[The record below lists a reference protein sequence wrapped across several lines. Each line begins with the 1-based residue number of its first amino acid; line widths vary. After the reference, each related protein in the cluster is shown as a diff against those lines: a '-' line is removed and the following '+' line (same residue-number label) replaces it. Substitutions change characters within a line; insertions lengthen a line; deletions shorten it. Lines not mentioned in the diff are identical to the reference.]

1 MTSTRIMV
9 DVPPSVPDTGLPS
22 VREPSVVS
30 TGMMVV
36 WALVGLVLVTALGMG
51 VVILGGAATSSPV
64 ALVEPL
70 PAPSAP
76 SSVVPEPQP
85 AARVVTTAVDPA
97 WAARMG
103 AQVGIPAP
111 AMVAYGDAQFALA
124 KLDPGCHLSWNTL
137 AGIGWIESQNGTLG
151 GRTLLADGYSS
162 TTIVGP
168 ALDGTTYAAIHS
180 TPESQAWHGDPI
192 WEHAVGPM
200 QFIASTWDRWGSDG
214 DGDGKADPRDLSDA
228 ALTAGKYLCADGH
241 DLATP
246 SGWNAAIHSFNH
258 DDGYVAN
265 VLAAANTYAQRSV
278 QK

>member
-1 MTSTRIMV
+1 MIEAHPRI
-9 DVPPSVPDTGLPS
+9 GF
-22 VREPSVVS
+22 
-30 TGMMVV
+30 
-36 WALVGLVLVTALGMG
+36 A
-51 VVILGGAATSSPV
+51 ILGGVLLSLLTVTGLILSASGGVPRQLAYTEAPSVAVVPSPV
-64 ALVEPL
+64 APL
-70 PAPSAP
+70 NAQQ
-76 SSVVPEPQP
+76 VT
-85 AARVVTTAVDPA
+85 ARQVSRTTGVDPA
-97 WAARMG
+97 WAARTG

-137 AGIGWIESQNGTLG
+137 AGIGWIESQHGTMG
-151 GRTLLADGYSS
+151 GRTLLANGYSS

-180 TPESQAWHGDPI
+180 TPESQAWHGDPV

-214 DGDGKADPRDLSDA
+214 DGDGKADPRDFADA

-258 DDGYVAN
+258 DDTYVSN

>member
-1 MTSTRIMV
+1 MIEAHPRI
-9 DVPPSVPDTGLPS
+9 GFAIL
-22 VREPSVVS
+22 
-30 TGMMVV
+30 G
-36 WALVGLVLVTALGMG
+36 GVLLSLITVTALILSSGGG
-51 VVILGGAATSSPV
+51 VPRDLAYTESPV
-64 ALVEPL
+64 VGGVPS
-70 PAPSAP
+70 PVVQTAPSTT
-76 SSVVPEPQP
+76 SRSLDRQP
-85 AARVVTTAVDPA
+85 VRSTTAVDPA
-97 WAARMG
+97 WAASMG
-103 AQVGIPAP
+103 ARVGIPAP

-137 AGIGWIESQNGTLG
+137 AGIGWIESQHGTMG
-151 GRTLLADGYSS
+151 GRTLLANGYSS

-180 TPESQAWHGDPI
+180 TPESRAWHGDPV

-214 DGDGKADPRDLSDA
+214 DGDGKADPRDINDA

-246 SGWNAAIHSFNH
+246 TGWGAAIHSFNH
-258 DDGYVAN
+258 DDVYVAN

-278 QK
+278 QRSAQR